1 MSYERQRERKRRKE
15 ERKRKNER
23 ERERETVDGNRRRDG
38 ETGIR
43 WWRLREEMVEKR
55 VRERDRNRGIDA

>member
-1 MSYERQRERKRRKE
+1 MSYERQRERKKE
-15 ERKRKNER
+15 KEGREKEKERAR
-23 ERERETVDGNRRRDG
+23 ERRVDGNRRRDG

-43 WWRLREEMVEKR
+43 RWRLREEMVEKR

>member
-23 ERERETVDGNRRRDG
+23 ERETVDGNRRRDG

-43 WWRLREEMVEKR
+43 RWRLREEMVEKR

>member
-1 MSYERQRERKRRKE
+1 MSYERQRERKKE
-15 ERKRKNER
+15 KEGREKEKERA
-23 ERERETVDGNRRRDG
+23 RETVDGNRRRDG

-43 WWRLREEMVEKR
+43 RWRLREEMVEKR